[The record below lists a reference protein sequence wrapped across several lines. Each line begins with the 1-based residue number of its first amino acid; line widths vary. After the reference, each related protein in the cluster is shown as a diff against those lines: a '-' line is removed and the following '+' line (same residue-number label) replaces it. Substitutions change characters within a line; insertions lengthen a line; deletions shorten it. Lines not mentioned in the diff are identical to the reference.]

1 MNGPLSSHYGL
12 QRSSNGINILTSLIA
27 LQLSSLCLT
36 ADTSFLDVSTRNIAY
51 KYMKT
56 NRIAVSA
63 VPLGCQR
70 LLVAIASSAGCSSM
84 RTVIRALPSQQQHL
98 LAVSAHAITAFFE
111 WRLRMWKSPVTSE
124 ACSRTVAFPYATIGV
139 THRCQGRLKGLSDTP
154 PRLAPR
160 ALPSH
165 PSPRIGHCCM
175 NNFAQPPIHSCS
187 RRRQDLD
194 R

>member
-1 MNGPLSSHYGL
+1 MYF
-12 QRSSNGINILTSLIA
+12 LT
-27 LQLSSLCLT
+27 QTHPFRCVHEKHCL
-36 ADTSFLDVSTRNIAY
+36 

-56 NRIAVSA
+56 NRMAVSA

-84 RTVIRALPSQQQHL
+84 LTVIRASPSQQQHL
-98 LAVSAHAITAFFE
+98 HAVSAHAITAFFE

-139 THRCQGRLKGLSDTP
+139 THRCRGRLKGLSDTT
-154 PRLAPR
+154 PRLAPLVL
-160 ALPSH
+160 AFH
-165 PSPRIGHCCM
+165 PSTRIGHCCV
-175 NNFAQPPIHSCS
+175 NNFAKRPVHSCS